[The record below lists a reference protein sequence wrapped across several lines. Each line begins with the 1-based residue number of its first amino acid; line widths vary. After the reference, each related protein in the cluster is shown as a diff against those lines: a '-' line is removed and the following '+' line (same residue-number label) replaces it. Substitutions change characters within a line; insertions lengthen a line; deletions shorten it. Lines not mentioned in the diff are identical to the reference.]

1 MSEKEPH
8 RLEALLGLDTKLIHL
23 AVSQLV
29 LRYKMYVAFVD

>member
-8 RLEALLGLDTKLIHL
+8 RIEASLGLDTKLIHL
-23 AVSQLV
+23 VVSQLL